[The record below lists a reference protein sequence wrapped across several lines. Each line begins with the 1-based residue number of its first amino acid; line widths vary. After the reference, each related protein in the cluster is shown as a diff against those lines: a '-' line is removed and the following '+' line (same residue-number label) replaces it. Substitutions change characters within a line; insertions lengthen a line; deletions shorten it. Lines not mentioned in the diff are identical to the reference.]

1 MKQNILYVH
10 IYSLSIEYILYI
22 HYMLSCSSSKYF
34 RYTNAMTRFNPSAIQ
49 QTYLKTT
56 QENLH
61 FDRYIYLISS
71 DGILARKGHPR
82 QLRVQRNN
90 RARQVHRARG
100 QLVRVHRQHAGKCS
114 VR

>member
-1 MKQNILYVH
+1 MYFT
-10 IYSLSIEYILYI
+10 YISI
-22 HYMLSCSSSKYF
+22 HYQLNIYCIFVTYYRVPVLNIFDTM
-34 RYTNAMTRFNPSAIQ
+34 AMTRFNPSAIQ
-49 QTYLKTT
+49 QTYLEST

-71 DGILARKGHPR
+71 DGILARKRHPR

-100 QLVRVHRQHAGKCS
+100 QLVRVHRQHVRKCS